1 MGDFQ
6 NGLSDQAIIN
16 ASGRTWQ
23 QWFDELKQKG
33 YDQKSEGEIIEVLE
47 IEYFLDNDW
56 AKDIARTFSDAY
68 DLNKAGIKKKDF
80 EISVRKTF
88 PYPIESVVDHA
99 KNWFNHENRAIET
112 KFNGKCISCEWKTD
126 HSNVE
131 VQFLVKGKSKTQMV
145 VQHDHLKSSMDAE
158 IMRNFWKENISS
170 IVEAL

>member
-1 MGDFQ
+1 MGEFQ
-6 NGLSDQAIIN
+6 DGLSDQAIIN

-33 YDQKSEGEIIEVLE
+33 FNHKSEEEIVNTLE
-47 IEYFLDNDW
+47 SEYFLDKDW
-56 AKDIARTFSDAY
+56 AVDISRTFSDAF
-68 DLNKAGIKKKDF
+68 DINKAGVKKQDF

-88 PYPIESVVDHA
+88 PYPLESVVFHA
-99 KNWFNHENRAIET
+99 KSWFQHENRAIET
-112 KFNGKCISCEWKTD
+112 KFNTKSIGFEWKTD

-131 VQFLVKGKSKTQMV
+131 VHFLSKGKSKTQMV
-145 VQHDHLKSSMDAE
+145 VQHDHLSSSMDAE